1 MPRISFHN
9 ILRGKV
15 LRYTVKEK
23 KMAKKLLCVFAIVC
37 LMFSLASCSGGSV
50 KVKDG
55 TLKDSAVGGFLAASD
70 DYVYFINGVE
80 SYSTEYKTGK
90 VTKGALMRAK
100 KSVLADPDAD
110 GVVYETIVS
119 KLMVAGDK
127 TAGVYLYDGYFY
139 YAVPSLAKDKKG
151 NVKNDKLE
159 FYRTSAD
166 GSQTSGNIVNTDI
179 AQDAKYR
186 FVKKGDKVYLVVYST
201 NLYVYDAITRKEVFK
216 YEDKTSTIQELLFDE
231 QNGGDVFFSI
241 KPVNKALNPED
252 SEKKTTSDYYEVY
265 KVDYEK
271 GDKVKVLDGIGYK
284 THGNEGGE
292 GVYASGATIDLIR
305 VTNGKLY
312 FSYTS
317 LDDKTVWY
325 MATPVTQ
332 LTEEKARKFDVEANR
347 FMVNDANASA
357 VFADTSFILSDGTI
371 IFVSEDGLKLYDQDK
386 VNDDSTEFGL
396 SVIYEADTIKSATLD
411 YINTENGVQYLYYH
425 KDKIYYKVNFDDILA
440 GNETKA
446 YRINKVEI
454 NDSWYKPAVVEFK
467 VGTETHYAF
476 VAAYNDSDYLSYLNV
491 IDMTADKAAYDALKT
506 DTEKEDFYKTLT
518 KTKEKYADLKANML
532 GKFSKDDEKTVNG
545 EKTTK

>member
-1 MPRISFHN
+1 M
-9 ILRGKV
+9 

-23 KMAKKLLCVFAIVC
+23 KMAKKLLCFFAIVC
-37 LMFSLASCSGGSV
+37 LMFSFASCAGGSV
-50 KVKDG
+50 KVKDD
-55 TLKDSAVGGFLAASD
+55 TLKDSAVGGFLVASD

-80 SYSTEYKTGK
+80 SYSTEYKAGK

-100 KSVLADPDAD
+100 KSVLADPDAE

-119 KLMVAGDK
+119 RLMVAGDK

-186 FVKKGDKVYLVVYST
+186 FIKKGDKVYLVVYST

-216 YEDKTSTIQELLFDE
+216 YDDKTSTIQELLFDE

-241 KPVNKALNPED
+241 KPVNAALNPKD
-252 SEKKTTSDYYEVY
+252 SEKKTTSDYHEVY
-265 KVDYEK
+265 KIDYEK

-284 THGNEGGE
+284 THGNLDGT

-325 MATPVTQ
+325 MSTPVSQ
-332 LTEEKARKFDVEANR
+332 LTEENARKFNVEANR
-347 FMVNDANASA
+347 FAINDSNAST

-371 IFVSEDGLKLYDQDK
+371 IFVADDGLKMYDQAKIADE
-386 VNDDSTEFGL
+386 DTEFGKTT
-396 SVIYEADTIKSATLD
+396 IYEADTLKGSTLD

-425 KDKIYYKVNFDDILA
+425 KDKLYYKVNFTDILA
-440 GNETKA
+440 GKETKS

-506 DTEKEDFYKTLT
+506 DTDKEEFYKTLT
-518 KTKEKYADLKANML
+518 KTEKKYADLKAHIL
-532 GKFSKDDEKTVNG
+532 GKLSKEDEKTVKG
-545 EKTTK
+545 DKTTK